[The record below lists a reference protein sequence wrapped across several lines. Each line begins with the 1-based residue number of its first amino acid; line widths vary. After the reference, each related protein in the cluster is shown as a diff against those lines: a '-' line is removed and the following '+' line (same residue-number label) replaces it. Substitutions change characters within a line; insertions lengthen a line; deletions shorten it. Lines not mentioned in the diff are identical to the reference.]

1 MKREISSAFLLIT
14 VIFASPAYAA
24 DAARGK
30 MIEALNVASD
40 EFDGRLQK
48 IKDGKSTHADYMS
61 QRKNY
66 SAGLSESNELYV
78 VVFVPTDKKI
88 IGGGMEYRI
97 SKKDLKIVK
106 IVGYE

>member
-1 MKREISSAFLLIT
+1 MENKISSACFLIAT
-14 VIFASPAYAA
+14 IFAFPAYAG
-24 DAARGK
+24 DATRGK
-30 MIEALNVASD
+30 MIEALNIASD

-48 IKDGKSTHADYMS
+48 IRDGKSTRADYMS

-66 SAGLSESNELYV
+66 SAGLSESNDLYV
-78 VVFVPTDKKI
+78 IVFIPTDKNI